1 MSGRIEN
8 RLKELGLVL
17 PEPLPPLG
25 AYVPV
30 VVASGIAYMAGHGP
44 IRPGS
49 SAPAVTG
56 RVPSE
61 RSIEEGYEAAR
72 LATLSA
78 LASFRAALGDLDRIA
93 GIVRLFGMV
102 QSDPGFARQPEV
114 IDGASELLLEL
125 FGEERGRHARSAV
138 GMVALPRNIT
148 VELEF
153 TFALTASQGNGRDRP
168 AFEGT

>member
-1 MSGRIEN
+1 MTGRIEN

-30 VVASGIAYMAGHGP
+30 VVARGIAYMAGHGP
-44 IRPGS
+44 IRGGS

-72 LATLSA
+72 LSTLSA
-78 LASFRAALGDLDRIA
+78 LASFRAVLGDLDHIA
-93 GIVRLFGMV
+93 RVVRLFGMV

-114 IDGASELLLEL
+114 INGASELLLEL

-138 GMVALPRNIT
+138 GMAALPRNIT

-153 TFALTASQGNGRDRP
+153 TFELAD
-168 AFEGT
+168 

>member
-1 MSGRIEN
+1 MTGRIET

-30 VVASGIAYMAGHGP
+30 VVAKGIAYMAGHGP
-44 IRPGS
+44 IEPGS

-61 RSIEEGYEAAR
+61 RGIEEGYKAAR

-78 LASFRAALGDLDRIA
+78 LASFRAELGDLDRIA
-93 GIVRLFGMV
+93 RVIRLFGMV
-102 QSDPGFARQPEV
+102 QCDPGFERQPE
-114 IDGASELLLEL
+114 IINGASELLLDL

-138 GMVALPRNIT
+138 GMAALPRNIT
-148 VELEF
+148 VELDL
-153 TFALTASQGNGRDRP
+153 TFELV
-168 AFEGT
+168 E